1 MVQDITD
8 STFESF
14 TEENPLA
21 VVDCWATWCAPCRFL
36 SPVIEKL
43 AEERKDVAFGKL
55 DVDQNKLVSIK
66 YGIMS
71 VPTLLYFKNGKLV
84 NRTVGALPKQ
94 MIEDHISKM
103 TA

>member
-1 MVQDITD
+1 
-8 STFESF
+8 
-14 TEENPLA
+14 
-21 VVDCWATWCAPCRFL
+21 
-36 SPVIEKL
+36 VIEQL

-94 MIEDHISKM
+94 LIEDQISKM